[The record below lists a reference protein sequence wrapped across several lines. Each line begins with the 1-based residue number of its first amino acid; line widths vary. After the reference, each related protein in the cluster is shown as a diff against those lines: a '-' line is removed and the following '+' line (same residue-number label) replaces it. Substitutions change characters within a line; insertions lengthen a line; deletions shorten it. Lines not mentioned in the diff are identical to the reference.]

1 MELSS
6 FLCIIQDGCE
16 EIQNAPLY
24 SVVSTAA
31 KERHQELLTFRSKP
45 NRDNEL
51 WRRVT
56 LRQLFLHLYREHK
69 LGGDKTEMFLSHDE
83 HLVAVQLSIA
93 AWNKKERGTFEADPR
108 LVSKISKAVLKRKME
123 KLLPCAL
130 ETTEPSSPLKTSSG
144 INVKTPRRVRSTPFR
159 SPFRTPSSDKRS
171 GFSEHLSR
179 TPGSSSK
186 IHGRAFP
193 ATTPQSH
200 PPGMLQMVDSPRTP
214 LTDIG
219 DDTVVDVLSLY
230 DEFIQKCGKVDV
242 LDVFTRVKEFFEQNN
257 NELVIFKKEH
267 VLVID
272 KLPRDQIER
281 EMLKCLVGDDSV
293 CCISTKEI
301 PMEGL
306 CWMKDRLGGCD
317 IVKATVPLSFL
328 WRSTDLA
335 GYLCREPET
344 ALSVSSVSEKFIR
357 KLFLSYVSL
366 LVNSADELALA
377 RCLCLPDS
385 GLGHQGFT
393 ALKHLATKKKMS
405 MFLTA
410 FSFVFEMRRVKTTS
424 DSYSPLFEHA
434 KALSEFVDIA
444 DKLLTI
450 TQDIA
455 DVDLAA
461 RKVLKTLKCTLSK
474 SRTCSLRQASM
485 KIVCEELL
493 EETKHLLEAQ
503 IVDLK
508 ITPKPVGSGGSMR
521 GQKVLRLFRT
531 LLDVEATNVSQNQG
545 QDELVDQQ
553 ASQGT
558 PVRFPSLLSQ
568 FRSPSVQELPPT
580 EKLLK
585 LKRNTPVSYTKSHYG
600 WVAPSL
606 ILADELQPLGASK
619 QISVPSSE
627 ECGSSS
633 PTEVLREISHNAQ
646 TDKKPDEVT
655 IKETEGNVRENDGN
669 ITEETR
675 GRNDKE
681 EGKVTGRNVSTPSAG
696 KVVKNKKPS
705 LKRKK
710 LELEADAVTK
720 KPRTDKKKKNHP
732 LIKGQGLLTKFF
744 RK

>member
-51 WRRVT
+51 WRQVT
-56 LRQLFLHLYREHK
+56 IRQLFLQLYREHK

-93 AWNKKERGTFEADPR
+93 AWNKKMLSVCLLLKLNMSKIPSFLTSFLISFPPDLSKERGTFEADPQ
-108 LVSKISKAVLKRKME
+108 
-123 KLLPCAL
+123 
-130 ETTEPSSPLKTSSG
+130 
-144 INVKTPRRVRSTPFR
+144 TPG
-159 SPFRTPSSDKRS
+159 SDKRS
-171 GFSEHLSR
+171 GCSEHLSR
-179 TPGSSSK
+179 TPGSSSTM
-186 IHGRAFP
+186 HGRVFP
-193 ATTPQSH
+193 ATTPKSH
-200 PPGMLQMVDSPRTP
+200 QPGMLQMVDSPRTP
-214 LTDIG
+214 STDIAE
-219 DDTVVDVLSLY
+219 DTVVDVLSLY

-242 LDVFTRVKEFFEQNN
+242 LDVFTRVREFFEQNN

-344 ALSVSSVSEKFIR
+344 ALSVSSVSE
-357 KLFLSYVSL
+357 
-366 LVNSADELALA
+366 
-377 RCLCLPDS
+377 
-385 GLGHQGFT
+385 
-393 ALKHLATKKKMS
+393 
-405 MFLTA
+405 TA

-493 EETKHLLEAQ
+493 EETKHLFEAQ

-531 LLDVEATNVSQNQG
+531 LLDVEATNISQNQG

-580 EKLLK
+580 ENVTEAEEKCK
-585 LKRNTPVSYTKSHYG
+585 TPVSYTKSHYG

-606 ILADELQPLGASK
+606 ILADELQPSVHPN
-619 QISVPSSE
+619 ISRSHQKNAEVHHRPRSSE
-627 ECGSSS
+627 RS
-633 PTEVLREISHNAQ
+633 
-646 TDKKPDEVT
+646 VT
-655 IKETEGNVRENDGN
+655 TSR
-669 ITEETR
+669 
-675 GRNDKE
+675 
-681 EGKVTGRNVSTPSAG
+681 
-696 KVVKNKKPS
+696 
-705 LKRKK
+705 
-710 LELEADAVTK
+710 
-720 KPRTDKKKKNHP
+720 
-732 LIKGQGLLTKFF
+732 LIKSRMKLL
-744 RK
+744 